1 MKIVVLT
8 GSPRRN
14 GNTNHLAG
22 QFIKGAEEAGHE
34 VYHFDCAQHKVS
46 SCIAC
51 NRCGMNGQCI
61 FNDDFGQLLSA
72 PCDRRYGGI
81 RHANVLLRILFAA
94 QSRDR
99 PLLCAQRAGQG
110 KRETVG
116 LADGIR

>member
-61 FNDDFGQLLSA
+61 FNDDFGQLRPHLVTA
-72 PCDRRYGGI
+72 DM
-81 RHANVLLRILFAA
+81 VVFAT
-94 QSRDR
+94 
-99 PLLCAQRAGQG
+99 PM
-110 KRETVG
+110 
-116 LADGIR
+116 

>member
-34 VYHFDCAQHKVS
+34 VYHFDCAQRKVS

-61 FNDDFGQLLSA
+61 FNDDFGQLR
-72 PCDRRYGGI
+72 PDDYQRDDRLHGNACQQHG
-81 RHANVLLRILFAA
+81 
-94 QSRDR
+94 
-99 PLLCAQRAGQG
+99 
-110 KRETVG
+110 
-116 LADGIR
+116 